1 MNLGEAR
8 SLVRLYINEPR
19 AAHWTDAQLNTLIQ
33 LSNVEVYHQI
43 VAQSPDMFTHFG
55 QFLIPAGT
63 WQFDF
68 ADSQIFGSTSGIKN
82 GPALQVLGVSVSN
95 KKFVLQTGENGFGY
109 PNCDFQ
115 VLQPA
120 TRMNDLLTHS
130 RNADGYTA
138 GVNNQ
143 YPTTYK
149 TYGGRRIALN
159 PVAQQSFYLW
169 LWFVPNVVTPTG
181 DTDQLLLAGFVTS
194 PSAAWYLEGNEK
206 QFDEL
211 VPLLAAIK
219 AKASVGDQDDGLAAL
234 YRARLDSMK
243 NVIGLSL
250 QRQTPQTIMGNQ
262 VGR

>member
-8 SLVRLYINEPR
+8 ALVRLYINEPR

-43 VAQSPDMFTHFG
+43 VAQSPDVFTAFN
-55 QFLIPAGT
+55 QFQVQAGT
-63 WQFDF
+63 WSIDF
-68 ADSQIFGSTSGIKN
+68 SDQLYLFLNNTKM

-95 KKFVLQTGENGFGY
+95 KQLTQQSGGFGA
-109 PNCDFQ
+109 PGCDFKP
-115 VLQPA
+115 LQPV
-120 TRMNDLLTHS
+120 TRINDLLTHTY
-130 RNADGYTA
+130 NADGYTA

-143 YPTTYK
+143 YPNGYK
-149 TYGGRRIALN
+149 LVGQRSIAFG
-159 PVAQQSFYLW
+159 PVPQQSFWLW
-169 LWFVPNVVTPTG
+169 MWFVPMPFPLANDSSSLLVG
-181 DTDQLLLAGFVTS
+181 GSDEGTDDWFILPAG
-194 PSAAWYLEGNEK
+194 G

>member
-8 SLVRLYINEPR
+8 ALVRLYINEPR

-43 VAQSPDMFTHFG
+43 VAQSPDVFTAFN
-55 QFLIPAGT
+55 QFQVQAGA
-63 WQFDF
+63 WQVTL
-68 ADSQIFGSTSGIKN
+68 DSQAFLFSGILLQ
-82 GPALQVLGVSVSN
+82 GPTLQVLGVAVSN
-95 KKFVLQTGENGFGY
+95 KRLTQQSGGFGA
-109 PNCDFQ
+109 PGCDFKP
-115 VLQPA
+115 LQPV
-120 TRMNDLLTHS
+120 TRINDLLTHTY
-130 RNADGYTA
+130 NADGYTA

-143 YPTTYK
+143 YPNGYK
-149 TYGGRRIALN
+149 VVNGRDMIFG
-159 PVAQQSFYLW
+159 PVPQQSFWLW
-169 LWFVPNVVTPTG
+169 LWFVPNVITPTS
-181 DTDQLLLAGFVTS
+181 DSSQMLLAGFVTGGS
-194 PSAAWYLEGNEK
+194 SWSVPAQMSS